1 MKILRVWFE
10 DSGDAFVSV
19 YWERGSK
26 HGRKASELLCMTNS
40 ASKAGRIVLAMRAM
54 MRLDPKPPRPKAAG
68 FRSVWSAAQHK
79 WQLVAS
85 KSKAK
90 APKKKSKAK
99 APKKKSKRKVE
110 ERKKPKSSGEWQSSN
125 GSLRDTDWYDK
136 DARFRGSRG
145 DTW

>member
-1 MKILRVWFE
+1 MKKILRVWFE

-40 ASKAGRIVLAMRAM
+40 VSKAGDIVFAMRAM
-54 MRLDPKPPRPKAAG
+54 MERDPKPSRPKIAG
-68 FRSVWSAAQHK
+68 FRSVWSVSQHK
-79 WQLVAS
+79 WQLIAS
-85 KSKAK
+85 KTKKTSKKAAK
-90 APKKKSKAK
+90 KLVKKTKDSARHGRL
-99 APKKKSKRKVE
+99 ASV
-110 ERKKPKSSGEWQSSN
+110 SS

-136 DARFRGSRG
+136 DARFHGPRG

>member
-1 MKILRVWFE
+1 MTIFRVWFE
-10 DSGDAFVSV
+10 PSSSGGDFVSV
-19 YWERGSK
+19 YWERARG
-26 HGRKASELLCMTNS
+26 GRKISELLCMTDS
-40 ASKAGRIVLAMRAM
+40 PSKAGRIVLGMRAM
-54 MRLDPKPPRPKAAG
+54 MRLDPRPPRPKVDG

-85 KSKAK
+85 KA
-90 APKKKSKAK
+90 KAK

-110 ERKKPKSSGEWQSSN
+110 ERKKSKPSGEWRSSN